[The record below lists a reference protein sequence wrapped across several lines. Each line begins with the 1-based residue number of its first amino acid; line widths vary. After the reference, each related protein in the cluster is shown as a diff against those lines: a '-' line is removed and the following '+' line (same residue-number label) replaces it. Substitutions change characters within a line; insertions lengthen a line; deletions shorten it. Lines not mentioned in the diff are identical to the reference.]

1 MNFNNSLTVK
11 AYDEYLKQ
19 IEIASKTISVTEINQ
34 QVKLTAELI
43 QQSSLNNE
51 LISLKQANKQSSLII
66 NQFKQMNVSTNNEI
80 LKELKLK
87 LNNLTAAAAAAA
99 AADNNNEQNQ
109 MMKPNM
115 DLIDEQIQT
124 FKTVQN
130 ISQFYSNVLE

>member
-19 IEIASKTISVTEINQ
+19 IEIASKTINVTEINQ

-87 LNNLTAAAAAAA
+87 LNNLTAAAAAA
-99 AADNNNEQNQ
+99 DNNNEQNQ

>member
-19 IEIASKTISVTEINQ
+19 IEIASKTINVTEINQ

-87 LNNLTAAAAAAA
+87 LNNLTAAAA
-99 AADNNNEQNQ
+99 DNNNEQNQ